1 MKQID
6 FKDNLIIIGPSYMK
20 KNILKECGLNYN
32 IKYINIEELIQKYL
46 HSYKNDTLIYLDSKY
61 NHIPEI
67 SEKILKS
74 LYFIDE
80 EKNYKNKK
88 LDFLVEIKKDL
99 INNGYIINDNNFK
112 NYLHNK
118 EILVIDDEYDKQIN
132 KIINLLKQDNTVELI
147 KFNDQNKEFVNI
159 VEFDNLED
167 EVIFVAD
174 SIYDLVSRGISLD
187 KIKINSLDS
196 AYKASINR
204 VFNFYN
210 IPFDNDSE
218 IMYYLNDVK
227 LFLNSINMDMLLTD
241 INDVIGEIKI
251 NNIVKEKLV
260 DIINNFTSYEYVKD
274 IYNELIYALEN
285 TSIKINKYKNI
296 ISEIDYKNYLPED
309 DEYIFILGLNQD
321 ILPVIHKDNSYLS
334 DKELLLLSSDTSFDK
349 NLIEKNKLFNFINN
363 TKNLIISYKLNSSTN
378 TFKPSNF
385 IEELKSSIAVNI
397 RHYDYS
403 YKNDELN
410 KIRLASNID
419 NYIKYNNI
427 NDDND
432 RLYSKYYDI
441 PYLTYDNNYKKIDYD
456 IIKKQLD
463 NKINL
468 STTNTNTFFRCQFRF
483 LLDNIYKLNT
493 YEETVSQRIGNLFHD
508 VLCTVYKDKRTDYDC
523 IIDDAVC
530 RMYDNPSKKDL
541 FYIKKY
547 KKALNRLISLLN
559 NCLTRTN
566 YDNTY
571 FEEWFSIDK
580 TDDLEVKIVGKIDK
594 IMTLKD
600 EDKTYVIVID
610 YKTGSLHKD
619 FNKVIYGFDMQLL
632 YYLYLIKNTSKIKNP
647 FFTGMYLQSIMSDVL
662 SSKDNKK
669 YDDLINENM
678 KLDGY
683 TTNNTSLLY
692 NIDNEYQDN
701 CFVKSL
707 KLKND
712 GEFYSYSKVLNDE
725 VINELIEIV
734 DRNINEVIHCIKES
748 DFQINPKKIGDDFI
762 GCEYCTYKDICY
774 MNNNNI
780 INLKPYKDLEFLGGD
795 NNDSN

>member
-20 KNILKECGLNYN
+20 KSILKECGLKYN
-32 IKYINIEELIQKYL
+32 IKYINLEELIQKYL
-46 HSYKNDTLIYLDSKY
+46 YSYKGDTLIYLDNKY

-159 VEFDNLED
+159 FEFDNLED
-167 EVIFVAD
+167 EVVFVAD
-174 SIYDLVSRGISLD
+174 SIYDLVSKGISLD
-187 KIKINSLDS
+187 KIKINSLDNK
-196 AYKASINR
+196 YKASINR

-210 IPFDNDSE
+210 IPFDNNSE

-227 LFLNSINMDMLLTD
+227 LFLNSINMNMLLTD
-241 INDVIGEIKI
+241 INDVIEEIKI
-251 NNIVKEKLV
+251 DNSIKEKLV
-260 DIINNFTSYEYVKD
+260 DIINDFASYEYVKD
-274 IYNELIYALEN
+274 IYNELIYVLKN
-285 TSIKINKYKNI
+285 TSIKIKKYKNI
-296 ISEIDYKNYLPED
+296 ISEINFKNYLPTD

-321 ILPVIHKDNSYLS
+321 ILPIIHKDTSYLS
-334 DKELLLLSSDTSFDK
+334 DKELSLLTSDTSFDK
-349 NLIEKNKLFNFINN
+349 NIIEKNKLLNFINN
-363 TKNLIISYKLNSSTN
+363 TKNLIISYKLNSNTN
-378 TFKPSNF
+378 SFKPSNF
-385 IEELKSSIAVNI
+385 IEELKSSMEVNI

-419 NYIKYNNI
+419 NYIKYNSI

-441 PYLTYDNNYKKIDYD
+441 PYLTYDNNYKKIDYE

-468 STTNTNTFFRCQFRF
+468 STTNTNTFFRCNFRF

-493 YEETVSQRIGNLFHD
+493 YEETISQKIGNLFHD
-508 VLCTVYKDKRTDYDC
+508 VLCTIYKDKRTDYDC
-523 IIDDAVC
+523 VIDDAVC
-530 RMYDNPSKKDL
+530 KMFDNPSKKDL

-547 KKALNRLISLLN
+547 KQALNKLISLLN
-559 NCLTRTN
+559 TYLIRTN

-571 FEEWFSIDK
+571 FEEWFSIEK

-632 YYLYLIKNTSKIKNP
+632 YYLYLIKNTSKIKTP
-647 FFTGMYLQSIMSDVL
+647 VFTGMYLQSIMSDVL
-662 SSKDNKK
+662 SSKDNKT
-669 YDDLINENM
+669 YDDLINDTM

-692 NIDNEYQDN
+692 NIDKQYQDS
-701 CFVKSL
+701 CFIKSL
-707 KLKND
+707 KVKNA
-712 GEFYSYSKVLNDE
+712 GEFYSYSKVLSDE
-725 VINELIEIV
+725 AINELIEIV
-734 DRNINEVIHCIKES
+734 DRNINEVIHSIKET
-748 DFQINPKKIGDDFI
+748 DFQINPKKIGEDFI
-762 GCEYCTYKDICY
+762 GCEYCSYKDICY